1 MKTPIIPFF
10 FLLMGI
16 ASCTH
21 SPQPEDLI
29 IPNPDVDS
37 VIIADSLGNRNETPQ
52 KAVDVV
58 NATNEKLS
66 DTERFLLN
74 PFDLYRF
81 KQKVGQSNSGSGD
94 KKGYFFKPQKKGW
107 YCSFFLFHNL
117 KCYRGKNKNRTFKNN
132 HGLKI
137 TTYKPYGKYQEEYA
151 DPTEELIEVEAKI
164 NCIELPE
171 LAFVGLDTTEV
182 IMQLGQKSFIQE
194 NCMVYAYDDRA
205 LILGLEGTRVKWLKY
220 VHLNIPLTKDKK
232 VDQLCKI
239 STHFF

>member
-37 VIIADSLGNRNETPQ
+37 VIIADSSGNRNETPQ
-52 KAVDVV
+52 KTVAVV

-81 KQKVGQSNSGSGD
+81 KKKVGQSNSGSGD
-94 KKGYFFKPQKKGW
+94 KKGYFFKPQKKVGTARFS
-107 YCSFFLFHNL
+107 YSIISNATVA
-117 KCYRGKNKNRTFKNN
+117 RTKTG
-132 HGLKI
+132 HLKI
-137 TTYKPYGKYQEEYA
+137 
-151 DPTEELIEVEAKI
+151 
-164 NCIELPE
+164 
-171 LAFVGLDTTEV
+171 
-182 IMQLGQKSFIQE
+182 IMG
-194 NCMVYAYDDRA
+194 
-205 LILGLEGTRVKWLKY
+205 
-220 VHLNIPLTKDKK
+220 
-232 VDQLCKI
+232 
-239 STHFF
+239 